1 MDQIKIIY
9 EDEQVVVI
17 DKPPGLLVHEEKSGD
32 SEPTVVTWLLVH
44 APQARG
50 VGEPQYDVHGNSID
64 RSGVV
69 HRLDRGTSGVLIL
82 AKTQSAYEHLK
93 AQFHDR
99 LAKKEYQA
107 IVYGYFSD
115 ITGHIRAKIG
125 RVRNHPRK
133 RSAFKTAVGTLR
145 DAVTDWEL
153 ITQNANF
160 AYVRLLPKTGRT
172 HQLRAH
178 LTFLAHPIVG
188 DGLYASKKQLAATK
202 NVPRMLLH
210 ARTLTVTLENGTAK
224 TFTAELP
231 VDFITFVAE
240 HITTK
245 K

>member
-1 MDQIKIIY
+1 MQTIETIY
-9 EDEQVVVI
+9 EDNDVVVI
-17 DKPPGLLVHEEKSGD
+17 NKPSGLLVHEEKSGGE
-32 SEPTVVTWLLVH
+32 EPTVVAWLLAH
-44 APQARG
+44 TPQARG

-82 AKTQSAYEHLK
+82 AKTQAAYEHLK

-115 ITGHIRAKIG
+115 IAGHIRAKIG

-153 ITQNANF
+153 ITQNKDF

-178 LTFLAHPIVG
+178 LTYLAHPIVG
-188 DGLYASKKQLAATK
+188 DGLYASKKQLSATK
-202 NVPRMLLH
+202 DVPRMLLH
-210 ARTLTVTLENGTAK
+210 ARTLTVTLEDGALK

-231 VDFITFVAE
+231 VDFTTFLAE
-240 HITTK
+240 HIATQK
-245 K
+245 